1 MSASLPPRP
10 AYGVQRVSLDEI
22 TTFFYLKNSTALHAA
37 PDPKRTLCCFR
48 AVVLLSLASCVFLGL
63 LLVFGSVSLQLKV
76 ASKKIWNSF
85 TQPWRFRHH

>member
-1 MSASLPPRP
+1 MRSQ
-10 AYGVQRVSLDEI
+10 V
-22 TTFFYLKNSTALHAA
+22 FFFVKNKFYCAA
-37 PDPKRTLCCFR
+37 TDPKHILCCFR